1 MVQTT
6 SLVLY
11 SETLLSLLLGA
22 GRCQWKG
29 PFMLGPHLCTNDVP
43 DPPQWNR
50 TSWKAA
56 EQSGQAAG
64 VGVGGPSLL
73 PRRSVALGK

>member
-1 MVQTT
+1 
-6 SLVLY
+6 
-11 SETLLSLLLGA
+11 
-22 GRCQWKG
+22 
-29 PFMLGPHLCTNDVP
+29 MLGPHLCTNDVP

-73 PRRSVALGK
+73 PRRSVALGKWGRGPLFVDEDDGGAYSIVLLLNELTHTS